1 MYIFAMFARRTAHE
15 LRSIHFN
22 STCKYAPKCGKG
34 VKRHVYAVAGSLPGA
49 CPGGGGTAVIDTDK
63 IARQR
68 LFALF
73 PH

>member
-49 CPGGGGTAVIDTDK
+49 CPGGGHGGD
-63 IARQR
+63 
-68 LFALF
+68 
-73 PH
+73 